1 MKASNQDAGAR
12 ELERMQREKIAQN
25 SHVFAKQWTELDKRT
40 EKESTL
46 LGALHKK
53 DESIVKSFLERT
65 EQSFVDTYLQSDK
78 NHQQPNNC

>member
-40 EKESTL
+40 EKEVTT
-46 LGALHKK
+46 
-53 DESIVKSFLERT
+53 DYRPV
-65 EQSFVDTYLQSDK
+65 
-78 NHQQPNNC
+78 NHTP

>member
-40 EKESTL
+40 EKEVFPDYIGPPEITTL
-46 LGALHKK
+46 VTIML
-53 DESIVKSFLERT
+53 KSQG
-65 EQSFVDTYLQSDK
+65 QSSLRLK
-78 NHQQPNNC
+78 